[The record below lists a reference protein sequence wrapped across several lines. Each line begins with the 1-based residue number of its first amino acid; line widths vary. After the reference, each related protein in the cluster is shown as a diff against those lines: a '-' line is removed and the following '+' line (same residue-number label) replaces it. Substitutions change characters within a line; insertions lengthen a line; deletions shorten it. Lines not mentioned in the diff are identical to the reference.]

1 MIISYDFFGY
11 EDGTLFDSNVSL
23 GTYNRL
29 ELKNGKFDE
38 VKIDEE
44 ILAYDSGKKEW
55 GYYTVFKAEFKNDL
69 EAGNVNLNGV
79 PIIKFKL
86 QKRKSTELLWQ
97 DVKEFD
103 FDINIQQYVIIDK
116 FVESGET
123 YEYSL
128 MPVGAGEIYGD
139 RSTLS
144 VDCEFENTWIFDKD
158 IIYQLLY
165 NLEYSE
171 IENIQKSV
179 TFETLGSQ
187 YPIIVDS
194 DLDYR
199 QSSIKAML
207 VSNGSMNGNIDV
219 KQEKLNRKQ
228 IVSFLKSRQPKILKD
243 GGGNYILVKL
253 SNVKEMPKNEFNQ
266 RLYDISFSWTEIGD
280 ALDDK
285 TLRQNNL
292 LD

>member
-1 MIISYDFFGY
+1 MIISWDFFGY
-11 EDGTLFDSNVSL
+11 EDGTVFDSNISL
-23 GTYNRL
+23 GTYNNL

-38 VKIDEE
+38 IKIDEE
-44 ILAYDSGKKEW
+44 ILAYNQEKQDW
-55 GYYTVFKAEFKNDL
+55 GYYTVLKSEFKNNL
-69 EAGNVNLNGV
+69 EGGNVNLSGTN
-79 PIIKFKL
+79 IIKCKL
-86 QKRKSTELLWQ
+86 QRRKPTELQWQ

-103 FDINIQQYVIIDK
+103 FDINVQQYVIIDK
-116 FVESGET
+116 FVESSET

-128 MPVGAGEIYGD
+128 IPIGAGDVYGE
-139 RSTLS
+139 RASSS

-158 IIYQLLY
+158 TIYQFMY
-165 NLEYSE
+165 NLDYSE
-171 IENIQKSV
+171 IDNVQKSN
-179 TFETLGSQ
+179 TFETLGSR

-199 QSSIKAML
+199 QSTIKAML
-207 VSNGSMNGNIDV
+207 VSNGSKNGGIDV
-219 KQEKLNRKQ
+219 KQEKANRKQ
-228 IVSFLKSRQPKILKD
+228 ILNFLKNHQPKMLKD

-253 SNVKEMPKNEFNQ
+253 SNVKEMPMNDFNQ

-280 ALDDK
+280 ALDDE

>member
-29 ELKNGKFDE
+29 ELKNSKFDE

-44 ILAYDSGKKEW
+44 ILAYNLEKQEW
-55 GYYTVFKAEFKNDL
+55 GYYTTLKAEFQNNL

-79 PIIKFKL
+79 PIIRFKL

-128 MPVGAGEIYGD
+128 MPIGAGEVYGD

-144 VDCEFENTWIFDKD
+144 IDCEFENTWIFDKD

-171 IENIQKSV
+171 IENIQKSG
-179 TFETLGSQ
+179 TFETLGSR
-187 YPIIVDS
+187 YPITVDS
-194 DLDYR
+194 DIDYR

-207 VSNGSMNGNIDV
+207 VSNGSMNGDIDV

-253 SNVKEMPKNEFNQ
+253 SNIKEMPKNEFNQ
-266 RLYDISFSWTEIGD
+266 RLYDVSFSWTEIGD
-280 ALDDK
+280 ALDDE